1 MSDFLNDEPTEMT
14 AEEKAKMEEQNKQ
27 MREKISAGLGWL
39 KKQASDVVEKVENTE
54 TVKGI
59 KKDVAQAK
67 NSETAK
73 KMTQSIKKGA
83 ENVKNSGVVKGVSED
98 AKNVAASEPVQK
110 GKQVLFNLKDRI
122 SAGLKDLEKSKE
134 QPQKDTPNYGSGHT
148 F

>member
-1 MSDFLNDEPTEMT
+1 MS
-14 AEEKAKMEEQNKQ
+14 AEEQAKIEEQNKQ
-27 MREKISAGLGWL
+27 MQEKIGSGLSWL

-67 NSETAK
+67 NSETDK

-83 ENVKNSGVVKGVSED
+83 ENVKNSGVAKGISED

-110 GKQVLFNLKDRI
+110 GKQVLFGLKDRI
-122 SAGLKDLEKSKE
+122 SAGLKELEKNKD
-134 QPQKDTPNYGSGHT
+134 QPKKDTPDYGSGHT